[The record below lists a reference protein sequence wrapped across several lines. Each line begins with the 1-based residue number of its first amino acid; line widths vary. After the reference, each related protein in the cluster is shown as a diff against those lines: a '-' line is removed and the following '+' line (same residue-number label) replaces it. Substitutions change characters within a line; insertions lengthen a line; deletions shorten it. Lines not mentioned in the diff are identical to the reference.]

1 MAENIHVKL
10 PDGSVK
16 DVPRGTSALDIAKSI
31 SPRLADAALAAQIK
45 PLSPNGGGGN
55 GNKPQ
60 APVAS
65 GAAEPAKNNAQL
77 VDITRPLEQDAELR
91 ILTERDPEAL
101 EVYRHSSAHLMA
113 AAVLEL
119 FPETKLGHGPA
130 TESGFFYD
138 FYREKPFTPEDL
150 EAIEK
155 KMQELV
161 RQDLPY
167 AREFL
172 PRQEGL
178 ERFKSEGDF
187 MKCHFI
193 EQFTTPDEKIS
204 IYKTGKFTDFCRG
217 PHIPSTGRIKAFK
230 LLNIAGAYW
239 LGDEKN
245 PQLQRIYGTSFFS
258 KKELDE
264 YLHKI
269 EEAKKRDHRVLG
281 KQLDLFSIQELAG
294 PGLTFWHPKG
304 SLIRKEMEDWMR
316 NEYLK
321 RGYSLVYT
329 PHVARVDLWKTS
341 GHEGYYADNMF
352 TPMEL
357 DDANYRLK
365 PMNCPFHVLIYKDS
379 LKSYR
384 ELPVRLGELGT
395 VYRYERSGVMHGLL
409 RVRGFTQDDAHIFC
423 TPEQIEDEISGCMD
437 FALATLHTF
446 GFEQYQVELST
457 WDPNDRKTF
466 IGSGEQWELAE
477 ASLKNVLERRAIPYK
492 LIPGEAAFYGP
503 KIDIKMVDAI
513 GRLWQ
518 LSTVQFDF
526 NLPERFGLEYVGED
540 GRRHQPLMVH
550 RALYGSEERFFGVLL
565 EHYAGA
571 FPVWLS
577 PVQVVVIPIGEKHHA
592 YANEVGEKLK
602 AAGVRVHVDL
612 RNEKMNAKIREHAMQ
627 KVPFQLVLGDREM
640 EAGEVNVRVRGQ
652 DKAEGSVKVD
662 AFVER
667 VKGLIES
674 KSPAL
679 A

>member
-10 PDGSVK
+10 PDGSVQ
-16 DVPRGTSALDIAKSI
+16 DVPRGTSALDIAKGI
-31 SPRLADAALAAQIK
+31 SPRLADAALVAQIK
-45 PLSPNGGGGN
+45 PLSPNGSGN
-55 GNKPQ
+55 GHK
-60 APVAS
+60 PVAEATS
-65 GAAEPAKNNAQL
+65 ASAEPAKNNAQL
-77 VDITRPLEQDAELR
+77 VDLTRPLEQDAELR
-91 ILTERDPEAL
+91 ILTDRDPEAL

-161 RQDLPY
+161 KQDLPY

-193 EQFTTPDEKIS
+193 EQFTAPDEKIS

-258 KKELDE
+258 KKDLDE
-264 YLHKI
+264 YLNKI

-294 PGLTFWHPKG
+294 PGLIFWHPKG
-304 SLIRKEMEDWMR
+304 GLIRKEMEDWMR

-329 PHVARVDLWKTS
+329 PHVARVDLWKIS

-357 DDANYRLK
+357 DDADYRLK
-365 PMNCPFHVLIYKDS
+365 PMNCPFHVLIFKDS

-384 ELPVRLGELGT
+384 DLPVRLGELGT

-437 FALATLHTF
+437 FALATLHTY
-446 GFEQYQVELST
+446 GFEEYQVELST
-457 WDPNDRKTF
+457 WDPNDRKNF
-466 IGSGEQWELAE
+466 IGSDEQWKLAE
-477 ASLKNVLERRAIPYK
+477 TSLKNVLERRGIPYK

-503 KIDIKMVDAI
+503 KIDIKLVDAI

-577 PVQVVVIPIGEKHHA
+577 PVQVVVIPIGEKHHG

-627 KVPFQLVLGDREM
+627 KVPFQLVVGDKEM

-652 DKAEGSVKVD
+652 DRAEGSVKAE

-667 VKGLIES
+667 VKRLIES
-674 KSPAL
+674 KAATL
-679 A
+679 